1 MDITALRTHYDRQ
14 RRMGARPDGPGC
26 RVERDGL
33 VVRHEGPSYAWNGVL
48 WSGLGPQDADAAIAA
63 QIAHFRA
70 AGQSFEWTLYG
81 HDGPA
86 DLADRLLAAGFTAEE
101 PETLMVA
108 EAAALPASVEL
119 PDGVELRP
127 VTDEA
132 GVRMMAEVHE
142 RAFGT
147 DSSQYVSRML
157 DQLAAAPDSVAA
169 VVALADGVPVSS
181 ARLDLPEESDFA
193 GLYGG
198 GTAPEW
204 RGKGLYRALVSH
216 RARTAIARGYRY
228 VQVDAAPTSRPILN
242 RLGFVELTTMTPYVY
257 EI

>member
-1 MDITALRTHYDRQ
+1 MDITALRTLYDRQ
-14 RRMGARPDGPGC
+14 RRIGARPDGPGC
-26 RVERDGL
+26 RVEREGL
-33 VVRHEGPSYAWNGVL
+33 VVRHAGPEYAWNGVL
-48 WSGLGPQDADAAIAA
+48 WSGLGPKDADAAIAA
-63 QIAHFRA
+63 QIGHFRA
-70 AGQSFEWTLYG
+70 AGHSFEWTVYG

-101 PETLMVA
+101 SETLMVA
-108 EAAALPASVEL
+108 EAASLPASVDL
-119 PDGVELRP
+119 PDGVELHS

-142 RAFGT
+142 KAFGT
-147 DSSQYVSRML
+147 DSSRYVSRML

-181 ARLDLPEESDFA
+181 GRLDLPEDCDFA

-198 GTAPEW
+198 GTVAEW
-204 RGKGLYRALVSH
+204 RGKGLYRALVFH

-228 VQVDAAPTSRPILN
+228 VQVDAAPTSRPILK
-242 RLGFVELTTMTPYVY
+242 RLGFAELTTMTPYVY
-257 EI
+257 EL

>member
-1 MDITALRTHYDRQ
+1 MDITALRTLYDRQ
-14 RRMGARPDGPGC
+14 RRIGAHPDGPGC

-63 QIAHFRA
+63 EIRHFRA
-70 AGQSFEWTLYG
+70 AGHSFEWTLYE

-108 EAAALPASVEL
+108 EAATLPAAVDL
-119 PDGVELRP
+119 PAGVELHP

-132 GVRMMAEVHE
+132 GVRMMAEVHD

-147 DSSQYVSRML
+147 DGSAYVSRLL
-157 DQLAAAPDSVAA
+157 DQLASAPDSVAA
-169 VVALADGVPVSS
+169 VVAVADGVPVSS
-181 ARLDLPEESDFA
+181 ARLDLPEGSDFA

-198 GTAPEW
+198 GTVAEW

-228 VQVDAAPTSRPILN
+228 VQVDAAPTSRPILK
-242 RLGFVELTTMTPYVY
+242 RLGFAELTTMTPYVY
-257 EI
+257 EV